1 MDGATRAARAI
12 RTSNAKSVSG
22 SGARREFSL
31 LTFSANSSK
40 GDRHLATAAIPMD
53 FINIVATEMLSGVER
68 AVEYWLAQIDEIVMN
83 DKLTPSLKLITIHG
97 VLQNYKRLTGKNF

>member
-1 MDGATRAARAI
+1 M
-12 RTSNAKSVSG
+12 
-22 SGARREFSL
+22 
-31 LTFSANSSK
+31 
-40 GDRHLATAAIPMD
+40 ATAAIPTD

-97 VLQNYKRLTGKNF
+97 VLQNYKRLTGKNVLTFANIK